1 MFSAIFTSVLAMAAI
16 VYTSF
21 LAASYF
27 ASKTDKKIDDMIE
40 RMGDHDPDCPICAT
54 EDKDA

>member
-40 RMGDHDPDCPICAT
+40 RMDYDPDCPICAS
-54 EDKDA
+54 EDEDV

>member
-27 ASKTDKKIDDMIE
+27 TSKTDKKIDDMIE
-40 RMGDHDPDCPICAT
+40 RMEHDPDCPICVS
-54 EDKDA
+54 EDEDV

>member
-40 RMGDHDPDCPICAT
+40 RMDHDPDCPICVS
-54 EDKDA
+54 EDEDV